1 MKKIFIILL
10 FFYSFLES
18 EKIFAQSAN
27 SATVVVIGNKVGF
40 ESTTIKEVKQ
50 IFRGKYSS
58 WKNSQQVTIVLP
70 ASRSESAILVARVIY
85 STSVSSMQKF
95 WLSLV
100 FQGRFNPPIFLETDQ
115 EIITYVK
122 KTPGSIAAI
131 SSETEGVPKNLI
143 ININN

>member
-1 MKKIFIILL
+1 MKKILIILL
-10 FFYSFLES
+10 FFYTFLET
-18 EKIFAQSAN
+18 EKGFAQSAN
-27 SATVVVIGNKVGF
+27 STTIVLIGNKVGF
-40 ESTTIKEVKQ
+40 ESTSLKEVKQ

-70 ASRSESAILVARVIY
+70 ASKSESAPLVARVVY
-85 STSVSSMQKF
+85 NTSVSSMQKF

-100 FQGRFNPPIFLETDQ
+100 FQGRFSPPIFLETDQ
-115 EIITYVK
+115 EIITYIK
-122 KTPGSIAAI
+122 KTPGSIAVI